1 VNRLFD
7 PQTFVPAELRRDELP
22 TAKEAYK
29 TAIKLAW
36 PAVVEMVL
44 LSVIGAVDTMMV
56 GKLGHAAIAA
66 VGLTGQPRLLF
77 VGTITALNTG
87 TIALVSRRR
96 GQGDQTGACK
106 VLAQVLAVNF
116 VLGIFMAY
124 IAITR
129 AEFLMRL
136 AGANEDTLALSA
148 SYFRIV
154 FYGFILQTIA
164 LTISAAQ
171 RGIGNTHL
179 TMRINVTANLVN
191 VVFNYILIYGN
202 FGFPRLEV
210 AGAAAATALGY
221 SVGAVLAILSLFKRG
236 GYLNLSGF
244 KHFRFDPSIGKGMFA
259 VGGNAIIE
267 QWGMRFGFFMYSRIV
282 ASLGTV
288 AYATHQI
295 GSQMLTITFTVG
307 DGLAIAATALTGQ
320 NLGKKRPDLSLMYIT
335 VIKRI
340 AMVASLGILVLLIA
354 FRIPIAGLF
363 IDDPSTIVNAGNL
376 FIVIALVQPLQTSNV
391 VMSGSLRGAGDTRY
405 VAFVMLTSILIL
417 RVGGGWLLT
426 YPGGFG
432 LYGCWLALC
441 VDQFYRYAMF
451 TPRLKKGKWMGI
463 EL

>member
-1 VNRLFD
+1 
-7 PQTFVPAELRRDELP
+7 
-22 TAKEAYK
+22 
-29 TAIKLAW
+29 
-36 PAVVEMVL
+36 
-44 LSVIGAVDTMMV
+44 
-56 GKLGHAAIAA
+56 
-66 VGLTGQPRLLF
+66 
-77 VGTITALNTG
+77 
-87 TIALVSRRR
+87 
-96 GQGDQTGACK
+96 
-106 VLAQVLAVNF
+106 VLAQALTVNF
-116 VLGIFMAY
+116 ILGIFMAY
-124 IAITR
+124 IAITK
-129 AEFLMRL
+129 ATFLMEL
-136 AGANEDTLALSA
+136 AGANEDTLVLSA
-148 SYFRIV
+148 TYFRIV
-154 FYGFILQTIA
+154 FYGFILQTLA

-191 VVFNYILIYGN
+191 VVFNYFLIYGN

-221 SVGAVLAILSLFKRG
+221 SV
-236 GYLNLSGF
+236 SGF
-244 KHFRFDPSIGKGMFA
+244 KHFRFDPAISKGIFA

-267 QWGMRFGFFMYSRIV
+267 QWGLRFGFLMYSRIV

-295 GSQMLTITFTVG
+295 GSQLLTITFTVG
-307 DGLAIAATALTGQ
+307 DGLAVAATALTGQ

-354 FRIPIAGLF
+354 ARTPIAGLF
-363 IDDPSTIVNAGNL
+363 IDDPSTIHNAGNL
-376 FIVIALVQPLQTSNV
+376 FIIIALVQPLQTSNV

-417 RVGGGWLLT
+417 RVAGGWLLT
-426 YPGGFG
+426 YPAGFG

>member
-1 VNRLFD
+1 MNRFFD

-22 TAKEAYK
+22 AAKEAYE
-29 TAIKLAW
+29 TALKLAW
-36 PAVVEMVL
+36 PAVIEMVL
-44 LSVIGAVDTMMV
+44 LSVIGAADTMMV

-66 VGLTGQPRLLF
+66 VGLSGQPRLLF

-87 TIALVSRRR
+87 TIALVSRRK
-96 GQGDQTGACK
+96 GQDDQAGACR
-106 VLAQVLAVNF
+106 VLAQALAINF
-116 VLGIFMAY
+116 VLGVVMAY
-124 IAITR
+124 VAISR
-129 AEFLMRL
+129 SEFLMKL
-136 AGANEDTLALSA
+136 AGANEETLALS
-148 SYFRIV
+148 STYFRIV
-154 FYGFILQTIA
+154 FYGFVLQTIA

-179 TMRINVTANLVN
+179 TMRLNVTANLVN
-191 VVFNYILIYGN
+191 VVFNYFLIYGH

-221 SVGAVLAILSLFKRG
+221 SVAAVLAIFTLFKKD

-244 KHFRFDPSIGKGMFA
+244 RHFTFDPSIGRSMLQ
-259 VGGNAIIE
+259 VGGNAILE

-282 ASLGTV
+282 ASLGTI

-295 GSQMLTITFTVG
+295 GSQLLTITFTVG
-307 DGLAIAATALTGQ
+307 DGLAVAATALTGQ

-335 VIKRI
+335 VLQRI
-340 AMVASLGILVLLIA
+340 AMVASLGLLVLIIA
-354 FRIPIAGLF
+354 ARTPIAGLF
-363 IDDPSTIVNAGNL
+363 IDDANTIRNAGNL
-376 FIVIALVQPLQTSNV
+376 FIIIALVQPLQTSNV

-426 YPGGFG
+426 YPAGFG

-451 TPRLKKGKWMGI
+451 WPRLKKGKWMHFV
-463 EL
+463 L